1 MDYKKEI
8 ISAIQKIS
16 GRYSVY
22 EVFADWVKMTA
33 IAISNTIDIN
43 NYPSREKEYM
53 ELSSKYTLDELM
65 QMSEMCS
72 LLTRAC
78 EEKMED
84 VLGYIYICLLYTSDA
99 ADEL

>member
-43 NYPSREKEYM
+43 NYPSREKSTWRYPINIRWM
-53 ELSSKYTLDELM
+53 N
-65 QMSEMCS
+65 
-72 LLTRAC
+72 
-78 EEKMED
+78 
-84 VLGYIYICLLYTSDA
+84 
-99 ADEL
+99 